1 MMQLIILKTNIS
13 TKRALKTIAP
23 CFNYHPEIIDWSIDW
38 QESDHVLR
46 IESTSDLSEQETLRY
61 IELMGYKGEVM
72 LD

>member
-1 MMQLIILKTNIS
+1 MQLIILKTNIS
-13 TKRALKTIAP
+13 TPKALKTIAP

-46 IESTSDLSEQETLRY
+46 IESTEKFSIQETLKY
-61 IELMGYKGEVM
+61 IELMGFQGETM